1 MMMLVTGI
9 IGIVMFAAFL
19 GILVWWI
26 KALPFTIIVVA
37 VVVMLV
43 WDFVQ
48 TLRSSNGGASR
59 P

>member
-1 MMMLVTGI
+1 MTLVTGI
-9 IGIVMFAAFL
+9 IGIAILAGFL

-37 VVVMLV
+37 VVLMLL

-48 TLRSSNGGASR
+48 TVRSGNGAAGR
-59 P
+59 